1 VGELILAVI
10 YLFWVVYVVCRACS
24 ESRTFPLLGVRI
36 RFFALVRCRRHTLV
50 VTHVLIVVLSLSLSL
65 LVQFT
70 LTVVLIMV
78 LGIVFEGF
86 GPTTAVSG
94 SPMGLLAY
102 LAL

>member
-1 VGELILAVI
+1 MGELILAVI

-36 RFFALVRCRRHTLV
+36 RFFALVRCRLV
-50 VTHVLIVVLSLSLSL
+50 VTHVLIVVLSPL